1 MTPIRAPFRSFR
13 AAALGAALLVAPSIA
28 HAIPVPIAIGGT
40 GTLGSFE
47 GTFAYDPDTDSV
59 LVSLT
64 NTSPVAT
71 GGFITAFAF
80 NLPDD
85 VVGDAVLSLTTDPE
99 FQLLFGVDS
108 IEAHPLGFFDIGAT
122 TDPGDPP
129 PHPPGHDP
137 SWLGGGDPSRGI
149 GVGATASF
157 TFALDLIGP
166 EPTTD
171 QIFSVLSIPTSP
183 GHDGYPFAVRFRGFT
198 VPPGA
203 DDSDKVV
210 GGAAVPE
217 PGSLLLLASGASAL
231 LARRRR
237 RA

>member
-1 MTPIRAPFRSFR
+1 MTAIQVRFRAFR

-28 HAIPVPIAIGGT
+28 HAVPVPIAIGGG

-47 GTFAYDPDTDSV
+47 GSFAYDPDTDSV
-59 LVSLT
+59 VVSLT
-64 NTSPVAT
+64 NTSPIAN

-85 VVGDAVLSLTTDPE
+85 SVSGAALSITTDPE
-99 FQLLFGVDS
+99 FQLLFGTDS
-108 IEAHPLGFFDIGAT
+108 IDAPPLGFFDIGAT

-129 PHPPGHDP
+129 PTPRDP
-137 SWLGGGDPSRGI
+137 SWLGGGNPNRGI
-149 GVGATASF
+149 GVGSTETF
-157 TFALDLIGP
+157 TFALDLNGP
-166 EPTTD
+166 ELTTD
-171 QIFSVLSIPTSP
+171 QIFSVLSIPTSS
-183 GHDGYPFAVRFRGFT
+183 GLDGYPFAVRFRGFT

>member
-1 MTPIRAPFRSFR
+1 MTAIQVRFRAFR
-13 AAALGAALLVAPSIA
+13 AAALGAALLVAPSLA
-28 HAIPVPIAIGGT
+28 HAIPVPIAISGA

-47 GTFAYDPDTDSV
+47 GSFAYDADTDSV

-64 NTSPVAT
+64 NTSPIAN

-85 VVGDAVLSLTTDPE
+85 VFGGAVLSLTTDPE

-108 IEAHPLGFFDIGAT
+108 VDAPPLGSFDIGAT

-129 PHPPGHDP
+129 PTPRDP
-137 SWLGGGDPSRGI
+137 SWLGGGNPDRGI

-157 TFALDLIGP
+157 AFALTLIGP

-171 QIFSVLSIPTSP
+171 QILSVLSIPTGS
-183 GHDGYPFAVRFRGFT
+183 GLDRYPFAVRFRGFT

-217 PGSLLLLASGASAL
+217 PGSLLLLASGAAAL

-237 RA
+237 AS

>member
-1 MTPIRAPFRSFR
+1 MTPIRAPFWSFR
-13 AAALGAALLVAPSIA
+13 AAALGGALLVAPSIA
-28 HAIPVPIAIGGT
+28 HAIPVPIAISGA

-47 GTFAYDPDTDSV
+47 GTFAYDPDTNSV
-59 LVSLT
+59 EVSLT
-64 NTSPVAT
+64 NTSPVA

-85 VVGDAVLSLTTDPE
+85 TFNGAVLSLTTDPE
-99 FQLLFGVDS
+99 FQLLFGIDS
-108 IEAHPLGFFDIGAT
+108 IDAPPLGLFDIGAT

-129 PHPPGHDP
+129 PNPPGSDP
-137 SWLGGGDPSRGI
+137 SWLGGGNPNRGI
-149 GVGATASF
+149 GIGGTASF

-198 VPPGA
+198 VPPGS

-217 PGSLLLLASGASAL
+217 PGSLLLLASGAAAL

-237 RA
+237 SA

>member
-1 MTPIRAPFRSFR
+1 MTSIRVPLQSFR
-13 AAALGAALLVAPSIA
+13 AAALGAALLIAPSIA
-28 HAIPVPIAIGGT
+28 HAIPVPIAISGAGA
-40 GTLGSFE
+40 LGSFD

-59 LVSLT
+59 EVSLT
-64 NTSPVAT
+64 NTSPVVT

-85 VVGDAVLSLTTDPE
+85 VFGRAVLSLTTDPE

-108 IEAHPLGFFDIGAT
+108 IDAPPLGFFDVGAT
-122 TDPGDPP
+122 TDPGPP
-129 PHPPGHDP
+129 PAGREP
-137 SWLGGGDPSRGI
+137 SWLGGGDPARGI

-157 TFALDLIGP
+157 TFALRLIGP
-166 EPTTD
+166 EPTTN
-171 QIFSVLSIPTSP
+171 QILSVLSIPTS
-183 GHDGYPFAVRFRGFT
+183 GAHDGYPFAVRFRGFT

-210 GGAAVPE
+210 GGTAVPE
-217 PGSLLLLASGASAL
+217 PGSLLLLASGAAAL

-237 RA
+237 AS